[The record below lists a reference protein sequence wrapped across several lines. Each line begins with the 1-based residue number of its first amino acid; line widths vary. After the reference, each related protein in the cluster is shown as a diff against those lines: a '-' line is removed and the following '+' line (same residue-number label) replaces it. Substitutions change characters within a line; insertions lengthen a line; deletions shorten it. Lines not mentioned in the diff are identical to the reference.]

1 MGRQQVTEEKPKS
14 KSFVEKAAYVVTPGT
29 AVLGLLYYFGATY
42 WNAYFTYFGIRVN
55 QLDYSIQ
62 DYLLGSPQ
70 ALFLPVWVL
79 LTLGVLVFFAFRWAE
94 RELARPRHTQ
104 LRTLVCR
111 SAAAVGV
118 ALLLLGFPVFLEP
131 PWWSDLVLSRLRS
144 GWPRDLVPT
153 LFVAI
158 GAVLMML
165 ALRLYHRSGDQEEG
179 PWRLAEGFMVAVLA
193 MVLFFDVARYARGVG
208 ESSAA
213 AEAQRHFSDLPAVL
227 VHAREPVEPASAA
240 IRCVDEGRQH
250 QPFRYRCEGYRVLA
264 HSKTHYYL
272 VPSNRD
278 PQWGDVTMILMDD
291 ASIRVQV
298 RGEYWGTGAS

>member
-1 MGRQQVTEEKPKS
+1 MAEEKPKS
-14 KSFVEKAAYVVTPGT
+14 KSFTEKAALVVTPGT

-42 WNAYFTYFGIRVN
+42 WNAYYAYFGIQVAE
-55 QLDYSIQ
+55 LDYSIQ

-79 LTLGVLVFFAFRWAE
+79 LTLGVLVFFAFQRAE
-94 RELARPRHTQ
+94 RKLARPCHTQ
-104 LRTLVCR
+104 LRTFVRR

-131 PWWSDLVLSRLRS
+131 RWWSDLVLSQLRP
-144 GWPRDLVPT
+144 GWPRDLVPS
-153 LFVAI
+153 LFVAM

-165 ALRLYHRSGDQEEG
+165 ALRLYHRSDGQGEG
-179 PWRLAEGFMVAVLA
+179 PWRLVEGFMVAVLA

-213 AEAQRHFSDLPAVL
+213 AEAQRHFTHLPAVL
-227 VHAREPVEPASAA
+227 VHARERVEPASST
-240 IRCVDEGRQH
+240 IHCVDEGKQK
-250 QPFRYRCEGYRVLA
+250 QPFRYRCENYLVLA

-272 VPSNRD
+272 IPAQRD

-298 RGEYWGTGAS
+298 RGEYRGTGAS